1 MSDIIINSPIYF
13 KLSFLEIDENLPSLK
28 IELHLINDGLKGK
41 YDLKINFWILVKNWE
56 IFYNC
61 EILELIDLDN
71 IVRLKIIT
79 EYGKKILEIN
89 PTFKSN
95 MIKMECNVKAYI
107 TNDELESILK
117 KFKEYSQSILPLE

>member
-1 MSDIIINSPIYF
+1 M
-13 KLSFLEIDENLPSLK
+13 
-28 IELHLINDGLKGK
+28 INDGLKGK